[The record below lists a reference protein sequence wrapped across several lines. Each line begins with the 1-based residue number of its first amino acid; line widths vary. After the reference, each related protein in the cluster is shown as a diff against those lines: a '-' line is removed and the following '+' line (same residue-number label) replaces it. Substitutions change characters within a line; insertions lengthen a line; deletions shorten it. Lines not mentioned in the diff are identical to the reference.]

1 MEDPS
6 IPKREQVFSPTEL
19 YDWFG
24 SITKMRG
31 IRFSKEHNVVLL
43 INSARSNYEDIVDE
57 KKGEVIYTGT
67 GEKDQEFGTGN
78 PSAWNS
84 KVKDPNSVLL
94 YFEKPKRT
102 YIFKFPVKY
111 VDHHYENEENRTDI
125 MRRVIKFRLK
135 IQD

>member
-1 MEDPS
+1 MKNPP
-6 IPKREQVFSPTEL
+6 IPKKNQTFTPTEL
-19 YDWFG
+19 NNWFG

-31 IRFSKEHNVVLL
+31 IRFSKDHDKVLL
-43 INSARSNYEDIVDE
+43 INSARSNYEDIVNE
-57 KKGEVIYTGT
+57 KELIYTGT

-84 KVKDPNSVLL
+84 KIKDPDSVLL
-94 YFEKPKRT
+94 YFEKPNRT

-111 VDHHYENEENRTDI
+111 VEHYYENEKNKAGI

-135 IQD
+135 ILEN

>member
-1 MEDPS
+1 MKNPP
-6 IPKREQVFSPTEL
+6 IPKKNQIFSPVEL
-19 YDWFG
+19 NDWFG

-31 IRFSKEHNVVLL
+31 IRFSKEHDKVLL
-43 INSARSNYEDIVDE
+43 INSARSNYEDIVNE
-57 KKGEVIYTGT
+57 KEVIYTGT

-84 KVKDPNSVLL
+84 KIKNPDSVLL

-111 VDHHYENEENRTDI
+111 VEHYYENEKNKAGI
-125 MRRVIKFRLK
+125 MRRVIKFKLK
-135 IQD
+135 IID

>member
-1 MEDPS
+1 MKNPP
-6 IPKREQVFSPTEL
+6 IPKKNQIFSPVEL
-19 YDWFG
+19 NDWFG

-31 IRFSKEHNVVLL
+31 IRFSKEHDKVLL
-43 INSARSNYEDIVDE
+43 INSARSNYEDIVNE
-57 KKGEVIYTGT
+57 KEVIYTGT

-84 KVKDPNSVLL
+84 KIKDPDSVLL

-111 VDHHYENEENRTDI
+111 VEHYYENEKNKAGI
-125 MRRVIKFRLK
+125 MRRVIKFKLK
-135 IQD
+135 IID

>member
-1 MEDPS
+1 MKNPS
-6 IPKREQVFSPTEL
+6 IPKKNQIFSPVEL
-19 YDWFG
+19 NDWFG

-31 IRFSKEHNVVLL
+31 IRFSKEHDKVLL
-43 INSARSNYEDIVDE
+43 INSARSNYEDIVNE
-57 KKGEVIYTGT
+57 KEVIYTGT

-84 KVKDPNSVLL
+84 KIKDPDSVLL

-111 VDHHYENEENRTDI
+111 VEHYYENEKNKAGI
-125 MRRVIKFRLK
+125 MRRVIKFKLK
-135 IQD
+135 IID

>member
-1 MEDPS
+1 MKNPS
-6 IPKREQVFSPTEL
+6 IPKKNQIFSPVEL
-19 YDWFG
+19 NDWFG

-31 IRFSKEHNVVLL
+31 IRFSKEHDKVLL
-43 INSARSNYEDIVDE
+43 INSARSNYEDIVNE
-57 KKGEVIYTGT
+57 KEVIYTGT

-84 KVKDPNSVLL
+84 KIKDPDSVLL

-111 VDHHYENEENRTDI
+111 VEHYYENEKNKAGI
-125 MRRVIKFRLK
+125 MRRVIKFKLK
-135 IQD
+135 IIN

>member
-1 MEDPS
+1 MSNPR
-6 IPKREQVFSPTEL
+6 IPKKGQTFSPTEL

-31 IRFSKEHNVVLL
+31 IKFSKEHNIVLL
-43 INSARSNYEDIVDE
+43 INSARSNYHDIVNEE
-57 KKGEVIYTGT
+57 KREVIYTGT

-84 KVKDPNSVLL
+84 KVKDPDSILL

-102 YIFKFPVKY
+102 YIFRFPVEY
-111 VDHHYENEENRTDI
+111 INHHFENEENKEGI
-125 MRRVIKFRLK
+125 MRQVIKFRLK
-135 IQD
+135 ILD